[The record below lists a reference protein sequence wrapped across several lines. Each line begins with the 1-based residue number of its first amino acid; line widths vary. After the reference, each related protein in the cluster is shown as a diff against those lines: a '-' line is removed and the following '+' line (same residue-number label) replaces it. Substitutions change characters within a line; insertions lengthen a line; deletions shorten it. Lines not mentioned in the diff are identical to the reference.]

1 MTSRRGDLLIV
12 TPHSSGQVPADV
24 LRDMLGDA
32 AHDTPTR
39 TAFLRRLFLDGDPY
53 TDLIYGLPG
62 ARHVNAPWS
71 RFVVD
76 LNRER
81 DDRADNGVIKLV
93 DFTRTPLYPAGF
105 ALAEAAREARLALIW
120 DSFDAQVTDRLPG
133 AALMIVGHC
142 MGTHGPALGHDTGTP
157 RPAICLMPGEDDAPT
172 VPREHWPALK
182 AACEAAFADVI
193 AASPFERVTIGEP
206 WQSDTL
212 SVTHS
217 RRSGVPA
224 LGIELNAG
232 LYLGS
237 GGEPVDDAIRALNA
251 AFAQFADA
259 ALALLA

>member
-1 MTSRRGDLLIV
+1 MPPARDSLLIV

-32 AHDTPTR
+32 ALDTPTR

-53 TDLIYGLPG
+53 TDLIYALPG
-62 ARHVNAPWS
+62 ARHVNAAWS

-76 LNRER
+76 LNRDR
-81 DDRADNGVIKLV
+81 DDRVDNGVIKLV
-93 DFTRTPLYPAGF
+93 DFTRTPLYPDGF
-105 ALAEAAREARLALIW
+105 TLSEEAREARLRLLW
-120 DSFDAQVTDRLPG
+120 DAFDRQVTAELPG
-133 AALMIVGHC
+133 AQLLVVGHC

-172 VPREHWPALK
+172 FPREHWPALQ

-193 AASPFERVTIGEP
+193 AASPYERVTIGEP

-212 SVTHS
+212 SLNHF

-224 LGIELNAG
+224 FGIEVNAG
-232 LYLGS
+232 LYLGD
-237 GGEPVDDAIRALNA
+237 GGEPVDAAIRALNVG
-251 AFAQFADA
+251 FARFADA
-259 ALALLA
+259 ALALLT